1 MFYKRCIDSLLFIK
15 IHCIIN
21 NLSGFGI
28 IKTYFYKKK
37 LMSILVIGGTGTLG
51 RQIVKQA
58 IDEGYQVKC
67 LVRDFRRSAFLKDWG
82 AELIYGDLSKPS
94 TLPLA
99 LKGVKVIID
108 SATIRSTS
116 NYTSETID
124 WRGKKALVEAAK
136 LVNLKKF
143 ISFSVLNATKNPDIP
158 LLDLKI
164 KMEQELEKSGINY
177 TIFQCSGFFQ
187 GLISQYALPVL
198 ENETIWLPGDS
209 APVAYLDTQD
219 AAKAVIHTLKTSD
232 YDSKKVSLI
241 GEKFWTPKEI
251 IQLCERLSGKTA
263 KISYIPV
270 FAFSILR
277 RFFRFFEFTWNIS
290 DRLQFGEITNDSTS
304 SVKPA
309 NELSWPITRLGLEGY
324 LQEYFGKILK
334 KLRETN
340 YQQSQKSDEI
350 SFL

>member
-1 MFYKRCIDSLLFIK
+1 
-15 IHCIIN
+15 
-21 NLSGFGI
+21 
-28 IKTYFYKKK
+28 
-37 LMSILVIGGTGTLG
+37 MSILVIGGTGTLG

-58 IDEGYQVKC
+58 LNEGYQVKC

-82 AELIYGDLSKPS
+82 AELIYGDLSIPS
-94 TLPLA
+94 TIPLA
-99 LKGVKVIID
+99 LKGVTIVID

-124 WRGKKALVEAAK
+124 WRGKLALLEASK
-136 LVNLKKF
+136 LIGIKKF
-143 ISFSVLNATKNPDIP
+143 IYFSLLNASKNPSIP
-158 LLDLKI
+158 LMDLKLRI
-164 KMEQELEKSGINY
+164 ENELEKSGLNY

-198 ENETIWLPGDS
+198 ESETIWLPGDS
-209 APVAYLDTQD
+209 SPVAYLDTQD
-219 AAKAVIHTLKTSD
+219 AAKAVIHTLNEAS
-232 YDSKKVSLI
+232 YDNAKVSLI

-263 KISYIPV
+263 KISYIPIL
-270 FAFSILR
+270 AFSLLR
-277 RFFRFFEFTWNIS
+277 NFFRFFEFTWNIA
-290 DRLQFGEITNDSTS
+290 DRLQFGEISNDSS
-304 SVKPA
+304 LSIKPT
-309 NELSWPITRLGLEGY
+309 NEISWPINRLGLEGY

>member
-1 MFYKRCIDSLLFIK
+1 
-15 IHCIIN
+15 
-21 NLSGFGI
+21 
-28 IKTYFYKKK
+28 
-37 LMSILVIGGTGTLG
+37 MSILVIGGTGTLG

-58 IDEGYQVKC
+58 LQEGYQVKC

-82 AELIYGDLSKPS
+82 ADLIYGDLSIPS

-99 LKGVKVIID
+99 LKGVQIVID
-108 SATIRSTS
+108 SATVRSTS

-124 WRGKKALVEAAK
+124 WRGKLALLEASK
-136 LVNLKKF
+136 LVGVKKF
-143 ISFSVLNATKNPDIP
+143 VYFSVLNASKNPTIP
-158 LLDLKI
+158 LIDLKI
-164 KMEQELEKSGINY
+164 KMEKELEKSGLNY

-187 GLISQYALPVL
+187 GLISQYALPIL

-209 APVAYLDTQD
+209 LPIAYLDTQD
-219 AAKAVIHTLKTSD
+219 AAKAVVQTLKNSR
-232 YDSKKVSLI
+232 YDNGKLSLI

-263 KISYIPV
+263 KISYIPTI
-270 FAFSILR
+270 AFNLLR
-277 RFFRFFEFTWNIS
+277 RFFRLFEFTWNIA
-290 DRLQFGEITNDSTS
+290 DRLQFGEIFNNPNTS
-304 SVKPA
+304 INSV
-309 NELSWPITRLGLEGY
+309 NEISWPFNRLSLENY

-334 KLRETN
+334 KLRENN

>member
-1 MFYKRCIDSLLFIK
+1 
-15 IHCIIN
+15 
-21 NLSGFGI
+21 
-28 IKTYFYKKK
+28 
-37 LMSILVIGGTGTLG
+37 MSILVIGGTGTLG

-58 IDEGYQVKC
+58 LDEGYQVKC

-82 AELIYGDLSKPS
+82 AELVYGDLSKPS

-99 LKGVKVIID
+99 LKGVKIVID

-116 NYTSETID
+116 SYTSETVD
-124 WRGKKALVEAAK
+124 WRGKLALLEASK
-136 LVNLKKF
+136 LIGIKKF
-143 ISFSVLNATKNPDIP
+143 IYFSILNASKNPSIP

-164 KMEQELEKSGINY
+164 RIENELEKSGLNY

-198 ENETIWLPGDS
+198 ESETIWLPGDS

-219 AAKAVIHTLKTSD
+219 AAKAVVQTLNSST
-232 YDSKKVSLI
+232 YDNRKVSLI

-270 FAFSILR
+270 IAFGLLR
-277 RFFRFFEFTWNIS
+277 RFFRFFEFTWNIA
-290 DRLQFGEITNDSTS
+290 DRLQFGEIPNDSS
-304 SVKPA
+304 LSIKPS
-309 NELSWPITRLGLEGY
+309 NEISWPGNNRLGLENY

-340 YQQSQKSDEI
+340 YQQSQKPDEI

>member
-1 MFYKRCIDSLLFIK
+1 
-15 IHCIIN
+15 
-21 NLSGFGI
+21 
-28 IKTYFYKKK
+28 
-37 LMSILVIGGTGTLG
+37 MSILVIGGTGTLG
-51 RQIVKQA
+51 RQIVRQA
-58 IDEGYQVKC
+58 LDEGYQVKC

-82 AELIYGDLSKPS
+82 AELIYGDLSIPS
-94 TLPLA
+94 TLPQA

-124 WRGKKALVEAAK
+124 WRGKIALIEAAK
-136 LVNLKKF
+136 LTGIKKF
-143 ISFSVLNATKNPDIP
+143 IYFSVLNASKNPAIP
-158 LLDLKI
+158 LMDLK
-164 KMEQELEKSGINY
+164 MRVEDELEKSGLNY
-177 TIFQCSGFFQ
+177 TVFQCSGFFQ

-198 ENETIWLPGDS
+198 ESETIWLPGDS

-219 AAKAVIHTLKTSD
+219 AAKAVIFTLNNAS
-232 YDSKKVSLI
+232 YDKQKISLI
-241 GEKFWTPKEI
+241 GEKFWTPQEI

-270 FAFSILR
+270 LAFSLLR
-277 RFFRFFEFTWNIS
+277 NFFRLFEFTWNIA
-290 DRLQFGEITNDSTS
+290 DRLQFGEIPNDPSLNI
-304 SVKPA
+304 KPS
-309 NELSWPITRLGLEGY
+309 NEISWPITRLSLENY

>member
-1 MFYKRCIDSLLFIK
+1 
-15 IHCIIN
+15 
-21 NLSGFGI
+21 
-28 IKTYFYKKK
+28 
-37 LMSILVIGGTGTLG
+37 MSILVIGGTGTLG

-58 IDEGYQVKC
+58 LDEGYQVKC

-82 AELIYGDLSKPS
+82 AELIYGDLAIPS
-94 TLPLA
+94 TLPA
-99 LKGVKVIID
+99 TLKGVKFIID
-108 SATIRSTS
+108 SATVRSTS

-124 WRGKKALVEAAK
+124 WKGKLALLEAAK
-136 LVNLKKF
+136 LVGIKKF
-143 ISFSVLNATKNPDIP
+143 IYFSVLNASKNPSIP
-158 LLDLKI
+158 LMDLKL
-164 KMEQELEKSGINY
+164 KMEKELEKSGLNY

-198 ENETIWLPGDS
+198 ESETIWLPGDS

-219 AAKAVIHTLKTSD
+219 AAKAVVQTLNNSE
-232 YDSKKVSLI
+232 YDTKKVSLI

-263 KISYIPV
+263 KISYIPII
-270 FAFSILR
+270 AFSLLR
-277 RFFRFFEFTWNIS
+277 RFFRLFEFTWNIS
-290 DRLQFGEITNDSTS
+290 DRLQFGEIYNDPSLSITPS
-304 SVKPA
+304 
-309 NELSWPITRLGLEGY
+309 NEVSWSFTRLGLESY

>member
-1 MFYKRCIDSLLFIK
+1 
-15 IHCIIN
+15 
-21 NLSGFGI
+21 
-28 IKTYFYKKK
+28 
-37 LMSILVIGGTGTLG
+37 MSILIVGGTGTLG

-58 IDEGYQVKC
+58 LDEGYQVKC

-82 AELIYGDLSKPS
+82 AELVYGDLSIPS

-99 LKGVKVIID
+99 LKGVKIIID
-108 SATIRSTS
+108 AATIRSTS
-116 NYTSETID
+116 SYTSEVVD
-124 WRGKKALVEAAK
+124 WRGKLALVEASK
-136 LVNLKKF
+136 LVGIKKF
-143 ISFSVLNATKNPDIP
+143 VSFSILNASKNQSIP
-158 LLDLKI
+158 LLDLKVKI
-164 KMEQELEKSGINY
+164 EKELEKSGLNY

-219 AAKAVIHTLKTSD
+219 AAKAVIQTLNNVD

-263 KISYIPV
+263 NISYIPV
-270 FAFSILR
+270 FAFGILS
-277 RFFRFFEFTWNIS
+277 RFFRLFEFTWNIA
-290 DRLQFGEITNDSTS
+290 DRLQFGEISNDASLS
-304 SVKPA
+304 IKPS
-309 NELSWPITRLGLEGY
+309 NEITWPVNRLSLESY

>member
-1 MFYKRCIDSLLFIK
+1 
-15 IHCIIN
+15 
-21 NLSGFGI
+21 
-28 IKTYFYKKK
+28 
-37 LMSILVIGGTGTLG
+37 MSILIVGGTGTLG

-58 IDEGYQVKC
+58 LDEGYQVKC

-82 AELIYGDLSKPS
+82 AELVYGDLSIPS

-99 LKGVKVIID
+99 LKGIKIIID
-108 SATIRSTS
+108 AATIRSTS
-116 NYTSETID
+116 SYTSEVVD
-124 WRGKKALVEAAK
+124 WRGKLALVEASK
-136 LVNLKKF
+136 LVGIKKF
-143 ISFSVLNATKNPDIP
+143 VSFSILNASKNQSIP
-158 LLDLKI
+158 LLDLKVKI
-164 KMEQELEKSGINY
+164 EKELEKSGLNY

-219 AAKAVIHTLKTSD
+219 AAKAVIQTLNNGD

-263 KISYIPV
+263 NISYIPV
-270 FAFSILR
+270 FAFGILS
-277 RFFRFFEFTWNIS
+277 RFFRLFEFTWNIA
-290 DRLQFGEITNDSTS
+290 DRLQFGEISNDASLS
-304 SVKPA
+304 IKPS
-309 NELSWPITRLGLEGY
+309 NEITWPVNRLSLESY

-340 YQQSQKSDEI
+340 YQQSKKSDEI

>member
-1 MFYKRCIDSLLFIK
+1 
-15 IHCIIN
+15 
-21 NLSGFGI
+21 
-28 IKTYFYKKK
+28 
-37 LMSILVIGGTGTLG
+37 MSILVVGGTGTLG

-58 IDEGYQVKC
+58 LDEGYQVKC

-82 AELIYGDLSKPS
+82 AELIYGDLSIPS

-99 LKGVKVIID
+99 LRGVSIVID

-116 NYTSETID
+116 EYTSEKVD
-124 WRGKKALVEAAK
+124 WRGKLALLEASK
-136 LVNLKKF
+136 LVGIKKF
-143 ISFSVLNATKNPDIP
+143 VFFSVLNASKNQLIP
-158 LLDLKI
+158 LMDLKL
-164 KMEQELEKSGINY
+164 KMENELEKSGLNY

-198 ENETIWLPGDS
+198 EGETIWLPGDAS
-209 APVAYLDTQD
+209 PVAYLDTQD
-219 AAKAVIHTLKTSD
+219 AAKAVISSLNTSD
-232 YDSKKVSLI
+232 YNSKTISLI

-263 KISYIPV
+263 NISYIPV
-270 FAFSILR
+270 FAFSLLR
-277 RFFRFFEFTWNIS
+277 RFFRFFESTWNIA
-290 DRLQFGEITNDSTS
+290 DRLQFGEISNDPSLSITPS
-304 SVKPA
+304 
-309 NELSWPITRLGLEGY
+309 NEISWPVTRLGLENY

>member
-1 MFYKRCIDSLLFIK
+1 
-15 IHCIIN
+15 
-21 NLSGFGI
+21 
-28 IKTYFYKKK
+28 
-37 LMSILVIGGTGTLG
+37 MSILVIGGTGTLG

-58 IDEGYQVKC
+58 LNDGYQIKC
-67 LVRDFRRSAFLKDWG
+67 LVRDFRRSSFLKDWG
-82 AELIYGDLSKPS
+82 AELVYGDLSIPS

-99 LKGVKVIID
+99 LKGVTVVID

-124 WRGKKALVEAAK
+124 WRGKLALLEAAK
-136 LVNLKKF
+136 LVGVKKF
-143 ISFSVLNATKNPDIP
+143 MYFSVLNAAKNPSIP
-158 LLDLKI
+158 LMDLKL
-164 KMEQELEKSGINY
+164 KMENELEKSGLNY

-198 ENETIWLPGDS
+198 ESETIWLPGDS
-209 APVAYLDTQD
+209 SPVAYLDTQD
-219 AAKAVIHTLKTSD
+219 AAKAVIHTLNEPS

-263 KISYIPV
+263 KISYIPIIG
-270 FAFSILR
+270 FSLLR
-277 RFFRFFEFTWNIS
+277 RFFRFFEFTWNIA
-290 DRLQFGEITNDSTS
+290 DRLQFGEISNDSS
-304 SVKPA
+304 LSIKPS
-309 NELSWPITRLGLEGY
+309 NEITWPIQRLGLESY